1 MTDDVSKNQK
11 KLKADEVWNRWVEEE
26 KEAKKMA
33 IEERTKNRLKVNDPE
48 NKEAFLS
55 WLKNR
60 IESNGFTIENAP
72 EYMGKAY
79 KSGNPKDLNQLIWQ
93 EWYEFNNPND
103 VADSLSRGARYIER
117 VSKNGNRYRQYY

>member
-1 MTDDVSKNQK
+1 MSEKNK
-11 KLKADEVWNRWVEEE
+11 KAEEVFNRWIEEE
-26 KEAKKMA
+26 KEAKKIA
-33 IEERTKNRLKVNDPE
+33 IEERTEKRLKVNDPE

-72 EYMGKAY
+72 EYMGKAN
-79 KSGNPKDLNQLIWQ
+79 KSGNPQDLNRLIWM

-103 VADSLSRGARYIER
+103 VSDSLSKSLDTPKYKYRY
-117 VSKNGNRYRQYY
+117 

>member
-1 MTDDVSKNQK
+1 MSEKNK
-11 KLKADEVWNRWVEEE
+11 KAEEVFNRWIEEE
-26 KEAKKMA
+26 KEAKKIA
-33 IEERTKNRLKVNDPE
+33 IEERTEKRLKVNDPE

-55 WLKNR
+55 WLQNR

-79 KSGNPKDLNQLIWQ
+79 KSGNPKDLNQLIWR

-103 VADSLSRGARYIER
+103 VIDSLKKSSDHFTPKYKYRY
-117 VSKNGNRYRQYY
+117 

>member
-1 MTDDVSKNQK
+1 MSEKNK
-11 KLKADEVWNRWVEEE
+11 KVDEVWNRWVEEE
-26 KEAKKMA
+26 KVAKKMA
-33 IEERTKNRLKVNDPE
+33 LEERTKNRLKVNDPE

-60 IESNGFTIENAP
+60 IESNGFTIENVP

-79 KSGNPKDLNQLIWQ
+79 KSGNPKDLNQLIWR

-103 VADSLSRGARYIER
+103 VAYYLSRAGGRYIER
-117 VSKNGNRYRQYY
+117 VSKYGNRYRQYY

>member
-1 MTDDVSKNQK
+1 MSDKNK
-11 KLKADEVWNRWVEEE
+11 KAEEVFNRWIEEE
-26 KEAKKMA
+26 KEAKKIA
-33 IEERTKNRLKVNDPE
+33 IEERTEKRLKVNDPE

-55 WLKNR
+55 WLKIR

-103 VADSLSRGARYIER
+103 VLDSLKKSSDHFTPKYKYRY
-117 VSKNGNRYRQYY
+117 

>member
-1 MTDDVSKNQK
+1 MTDDISKNQK

-79 KSGNPKDLNQLIWQ
+79 KSSNPKDLN
-93 EWYEFNNPND
+93 
-103 VADSLSRGARYIER
+103 
-117 VSKNGNRYRQYY
+117 